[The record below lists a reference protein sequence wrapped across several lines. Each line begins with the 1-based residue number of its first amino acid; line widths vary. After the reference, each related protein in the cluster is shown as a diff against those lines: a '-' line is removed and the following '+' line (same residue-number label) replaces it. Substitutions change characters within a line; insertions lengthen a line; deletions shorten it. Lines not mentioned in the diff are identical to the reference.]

1 MERKI
6 LIKIFSTPIN
16 SSYILHL
23 KKRKRRKKESNIILL
38 PQLIPIKKERFLQF
52 HSRIAILVSTNTHIV
67 INEPREN

>member
-1 MERKI
+1 MGRKI
-6 LIKIFSTPIN
+6 LIKISSTPMD

-23 KKRKRRKKESNIILL
+23 KKRKRRGKKSNII
-38 PQLIPIKKERFLQF
+38 PQLISIKKERFLQF